1 MISLSANTPTLIS
14 DLNYTFPIGL
24 TSLISPGDPFDS
36 DQIRASDDLETA
48 LTAGTVN
55 VIDGGGVNLTT
66 IRNVGLGDVSSGY
79 AEISDGTFGNITVT
93 NTISATTIVIS
104 GVTAA
109 TTDSYIT
116 GGTLNSTTLE
126 LKRNEGLTDVDIDL
140 SSIEG
145 TVTSIGGTGNVNGV
159 TLGGTVTD
167 SGNLTLGGT
176 LSINNDDWSGT
187 DLSIVNGGTGQSGAQ
202 NAINALSQVSSAT
215 NEYVL
220 TKDTGT
226 GNALWKAAAGG
237 TDSYVT
243 GATLNATTL
252 ELERNNGL
260 ADVTVDLSSIDTN
273 TYVTGF
279 TYDDVNTFTINDNTG
294 SAFTASINVLS
305 ATTISGGTL
314 YGDGSNL
321 TLPTQNIVATYFR
334 GVSDDNTTN
343 YNSSTPTAILWDGA
357 NIKTAGI
364 THSTGSQP
372 NRVYVDETG
381 IYDLYAS
388 AYWTSGGVDRT
399 QLKLTVWVEGVQ
411 QTTVGEGQGGY
422 ARDQSLAIKGMSHV
436 STVLELTGGDYVEI
450 RSEQDGY
457 AASTPRLIPG
467 QSVFKLIRLDSSYTG
482 VQGPKGDS
490 GTVTN
495 NSGMRSDSFS
505 GLTTTAT
512 FHGDGT
518 DLGLQHDRQSVSD
531 TVTATNY
538 GSGWGDIPNLTLDTG
553 NLGTVGD
560 YIISFDCTFDNNST
574 STTNEIRLNVGG
586 DAAILTDS
594 VRIQYIND
602 KENNDQ
608 YSFSTSAFAE
618 NISDGT
624 TIKAQFANSGGN
636 VEIHGATLTIDG
648 IRTTNNIS

>member
-1 MISLSANTPTLIS
+1 LGRNQGLSAVTV
-14 DLNYTFPIGL
+14 DL
-24 TSLISPGDPFDS
+24 
-36 DQIRASDDLETA
+36 AA
-48 LTAGTVN
+48 
-55 VIDGGGVNLTT
+55 IDKD
-66 IRNVGLGDVSSGY
+66 RY
-79 AEISDGTFGNITVT
+79 VT
-93 NTISATTIVIS
+93 GA
-104 GVTAA
+104 
-109 TTDSYIT
+109 
-116 GGTLNSTTLE
+116 TLNSTTLE
-126 LKRNEGLTDVDIDL
+126 LGR
-140 SSIEG
+140 
-145 TVTSIGGTGNVNGV
+145 
-159 TLGGTVTD
+159 
-167 SGNLTLGGT
+167 
-176 LSINNDDWSGT
+176 
-187 DLSIVNGGTGQSGAQ
+187 NGGFP
-202 NAINALSQVSSAT
+202 N
-215 NEYVL
+215 
-220 TKDTGT
+220 
-226 GNALWKAAAGG
+226 
-237 TDSYVT
+237 
-243 GATLNATTL
+243 
-252 ELERNNGL
+252 
-260 ADVTVDLSSIDTN
+260 VTVDLASINTN
-273 TYVTGF
+273 TFVTGF
-279 TYDDVNTFTINDNTG
+279 TYDDINTFTITDNAG
-294 SAFTASINVLS
+294 SSFTSSISVLS
-305 ATTISGGTL
+305 ATTISGGTF

-388 AYWTSGGVDRT
+388 AYWTSGGTDRT
-399 QLKLTVWVEGVQ
+399 QLKLTVWVDGVQ

-422 ARDQSLAIKGMSHV
+422 ARDTGLALKGMSHI
-436 STVLELTGGDYVEI
+436 STVLELTGGEYVEI

-457 AASTPRLIPG
+457 ASSNPRLVAG

-531 TVTATNY
+531 TVTATDY

-560 YIISFDCTFDNNST
+560 YIISFDCTFDNST
-574 STTNEIRLNVGG
+574 KDTENKIRLNVGG
-586 DAAILTDS
+586 DATILTDS

-602 KENNDQ
+602 KENNDE